1 MTTPY
6 TPTAATSSVS
16 TIDAEAGLK
25 TRGHDRQTR
34 GHDSQ
39 IRGHD
44 RQTRGHNARRNSG
57 HGARAGGRCLMTS

>member
-16 TIDAEAGLK
+16 TIDTEAGLK
-25 TRGHDRQTR
+25 TRGHDPQTR

-39 IRGHD
+39 DRGHD
-44 RQTRGHNARRNSG
+44 RQTPGHNDRRNGG
-57 HGARAGGRCLMTS
+57 HDARAGGRRLMTS